1 MRSALRSTAGG
12 ALSGFA
18 ATWPMTAVLVA
29 ASRRGLLD
37 ELPPMKIVHHLLPGL
52 GERPTRVLAAVAHAA
67 YGTGAGAA
75 LGMLAPPA
83 PLRRRATIGY
93 GMLVWF
99 LSYQGWVPLA
109 GVMPPVIR
117 DRRGRALSI
126 ALAHVVWGALLRI
139 PAR

>member
-1 MRSALRSTAGG
+1 MRSALRSIVGG

-18 ATWPMTAVLVA
+18 ATWPMTAVLVG

-52 GERPTRVLAAVAHAA
+52 GERPTRMLAGIAHAA
-67 YGTGAGAA
+67 YGTGAGAV
-75 LGMLAPPA
+75 LGAIAPPA
-83 PLRRRATIGY
+83 PLKRRVTIGY
-93 GMLVWF
+93 GLLVWL

-109 GVMPPVIR
+109 GVMPPVVR
-117 DRRGRALSI
+117 DRRGRVLSI
-126 ALAHVVWGALLRI
+126 ALAHVVWGALLQV

>member
-1 MRSALRSTAGG
+1 MRSDVRRSVAG
-12 ALSGFA
+12 ALSGLA
-18 ATWPMTAVLVA
+18 ATWPMTAVLVS

-37 ELPPMKIVHHLLPGL
+37 ELPPLKIVHHLLPGL

-67 YGTGAGAA
+67 YGAGAGAA

-83 PLRRRATIGY
+83 PLRRRTTIGY
-93 GMLVWF
+93 GLLVWF

-109 GVMPPVIR
+109 GVMPPVVR

-126 ALAHVVWGALLRI
+126 ALAHVVWGAVLRV

>member
-1 MRSALRSTAGG
+1 MRSALRSTVGG

-18 ATWPMTAVLVA
+18 ATWPMTAVLVG

-37 ELPPMKIVHHLLPGL
+37 ELPPLKIVHHLLPGL
-52 GERPTRVLAAVAHAA
+52 GEGPARMLAAIAHAA
-67 YGTGAGAA
+67 YGAGAGAA
-75 LGMLAPPA
+75 LGAIAPAA
-83 PLRRRATIGY
+83 PLKRRVTIGY
-93 GMLVWF
+93 GLLVWL

-109 GVMPPVIR
+109 GVMPPVVR